1 MFCFRNLTILIP
13 FFTLILAFQR
23 PCMYTA
29 LAFASTRFPPRIHP
43 TTGSILHH
51 HIFPSNSHL
60 PNSDLGMSAPRRSAR
75 LRALHSSK
83 DSPQDERIDDGDT
96 DNQRQVNKPQVSSK
110 KQKKTEVNETKAK
123 PATPL
128 QDHLPRTLESK
139 LMNEMTSL
147 RFVMGIDEAGRGP
160 LAGPVVAAAA
170 IVPVNIAGIVDSKK
184 ITKEATREQLYDEI
198 VSSPGVRWAAAV
210 VDAPRIDEINILQAT
225 LLAMRMAAAAVM
237 AEEPIDRIDTACV
250 SKAGCYVVC
259 GQMNLSEKFD
269 FATERRQA
277 LGSDAVYA
285 LIDGNRIP
293 KDMPC
298 QAEFIIKG
306 DGKEFSIAAASI
318 IAKVTRD
325 RLMNAYDKLY
335 PAFGL
340 QQHKGYGTAK
350 HMAAIHKF
358 GASPIH
364 RLTFAPLKHMQFDD
378 DGNVVDDS

>member
-1 MFCFRNLTILIP
+1 MH
-13 FFTLILAFQR
+13 
-23 PCMYTA
+23 TA
-29 LAFASTRFPPRIHP
+29 LAFASTRFPRRIHP
-43 TTGSILHH
+43 TTGILHH
-51 HIFPSNSHL
+51 HIFPADSPL
-60 PNSDLGMSAPRRSAR
+60 PYSDLGMSAPRRSAR
-75 LRALHSSK
+75 LRALHSSV
-83 DSPQDERIDDGDT
+83 DSPEYATIADVDT
-96 DNQRQVNKPQVSSK
+96 DNRRQVNEPQEASK
-110 KQKKTEVNETKAK
+110 RRKKAEADESKAIPETDEKTL
-123 PATPL
+123 P
-128 QDHLPRTLESK
+128 DHLPRTFESK

-184 ITKEATREQLYDEI
+184 ITKEASREQLYDEI
-198 VSSPGVRWAAAV
+198 VSSPGVRWAAAI

-237 AEEPIDRIDTACV
+237 AEEPEDRIDAACV

-269 FATERRQA
+269 FETERRQA

-285 LIDGNRIP
+285 LIDGNRLP

-298 QAEFIIKG
+298 QAESIVKG
-306 DGKEFSIAAASI
+306 DSKEFSIAAASI

-325 RLMNAYDKLY
+325 RLMNTYDKLY

-350 HMAAIHKF
+350 HMAAIRKF

-378 DGNVVDDS
+378 DGNVVEDNS

>member
-1 MFCFRNLTILIP
+1 
-13 FFTLILAFQR
+13 
-23 PCMYTA
+23 MYTA
-29 LAFASTRFPPRIHP
+29 LAFASRRFPPRLHP

-51 HIFPSNSHL
+51 HIFPVDSLL
-60 PNSDLGMSAPRRSAR
+60 PYSDIRMSAPRRSAR
-75 LRALHSSK
+75 LQALHSSE
-83 DSPQDERIDDGDT
+83 DSPQDARIADGDT
-96 DNQRQVNKPQVSSK
+96 DKSQVSSNK
-110 KQKKTEVNETKAK
+110 RKKTQAEGVR
-123 PATPL
+123 ATPETEERVL
-128 QDHLPRTLESK
+128 PYHLPRTFESK
-139 LMNEMTSL
+139 LMNEITSL

-184 ITKEATREQLYDEI
+184 ITKEASREQLYDEI

-225 LLAMRMAAAAVM
+225 LMAMRMAAAAVM
-237 AEEPIDRIDTACV
+237 AEEPKDRIDAACV
-250 SKAGCYVVC
+250 SKVGCYVVC
-259 GQMNLSEKFD
+259 GQMNMSERFD

-277 LGSDAVYA
+277 LGSDSVYA
-285 LIDGNRIP
+285 LIDGNRLP

-298 QAEFIIKG
+298 QAEYIVKG
-306 DGKEFSIAAASI
+306 DSKEYAIAAASI

-340 QQHKGYGTAK
+340 QQHKGYPTAN
-350 HMAAIHKF
+350 HMAAVRKF

-364 RLTFAPLKHMQFDD
+364 RRTFAPLKHMQFDD
-378 DGNVVDDS
+378 DGKVAHDNS